1 MSFWLNLSI
10 IFAAC
15 FNSISFQ
22 LFRHQVVICVCI
34 LDFGSVMIY
43 FAANPDKVPDPNFTW
58 LIVLSA
64 LVMLLSL
71 LSLLLSHLGVNVDI

>member
-22 LFRHQVVICVCI
+22 LFRHQVVICVCV

-43 FAANPDKVPDPNFTW
+43 FAANPDVV
-58 LIVLSA
+58 IVLSA

>member
-1 MSFWLNLSI
+1 M
-10 IFAAC
+10 
-15 FNSISFQ
+15 
-22 LFRHQVVICVCI
+22 
-34 LDFGSVMIY
+34 MIY
-43 FAANPDKVPDPNFTW
+43 LAANPDMVPDPNFTW